1 MQCREHTH
9 LIFWLWS
16 SKCTC
21 ECLDSYRMLSHCS
34 AFYYTMQRE
43 RRRET
48 GVGCV
53 LGFRARTRCATSARW
68 LIRVRVWWRSRGG
81 IKEWEKDRLRK
92 LERTWSQQQPL
103 LVASKALREEKKYTV
118 EIHFI
123 NILYGS
129 LQHVY
134 LIIMINEKIHLHQ
147 HREPISFDLML
158 LYWPLVILCSF

>member
-1 MQCREHTH
+1 
-9 LIFWLWS
+9 
-16 SKCTC
+16 
-21 ECLDSYRMLSHCS
+21 MLSYCS

-92 LERTWSQQQPL
+92 LERTWPQQQPL
-103 LVASKALREEKKYTV
+103 LVASKALREEKQYTV

-134 LIIMINEKIHLHQ
+134 LIIMINEKNSS
-147 HREPISFDLML
+147 RPTPWANKFWFNAPL
-158 LYWPLVILCSF
+158 LTVSDSVFFLIIKHMTVTWSQIEFL